1 MFTCLPI
8 WFIEELYCFGRVH
21 LKKKQLII
29 LGRFHVF
36 EFWGN
41 FFAGIIFESMYTFLE
56 NEKILLEKRKRCR
69 QNSWGREDRL
79 LTGKCILRNGKRRHI
94 HLTMVDYRKAY
105 KHGVSCIMECMEL
118 LGAVKNIIEF
128 VKRTMKTWKHTV
140 DVLRWSA
147 WRSWNSERNLS
158 RVMFV
163 LWQLLLVL
171 FVEARHLLLRKAS
184 LGYK

>member
-1 MFTCLPI
+1 MVHWRTVLFWKSSFKEKAVDNFRPI
-8 WFIEELYCFGRVH
+8 SCFR
-21 LKKKQLII
+21 I
-29 LGRFHVF
+29 LRKL
-36 EFWGN
+36 
-41 FFAGIIFESMYTFLE
+41 FAGIIFESMYTFLE

-128 VKRTMKTWKHTV
+128 VKRTMKTWKYTV
-140 DVLRWSA
+140 DILRWSA

>member
-1 MFTCLPI
+1 MVHWRTVLFWKSSFKEKAVDNFRPI
-8 WFIEELYCFGRVH
+8 SCFR
-21 LKKKQLII
+21 I
-29 LGRFHVF
+29 LRKL
-36 EFWGN
+36 
-41 FFAGIIFESMYTFLE
+41 FAGIIFESMYTFLE

-140 DVLRWSA
+140 DILRWSA